1 MVFRSVTK
9 LSAVED
15 VDVPNAFSNDKSFV
29 IILISIFLNALGRMS
44 KKTPLG
50 VLLLQFFGRETSAAI
65 LCHEYFTDNILSS
78 EASLW
83 QQCNHHPSP

>member
-1 MVFRSVTK
+1 MECE
-9 LSAVED
+9 LNE
-15 VDVPNAFSNDKSFV
+15 FSNDKSFV
-29 IILISIFLNALGRMS
+29 IALISMILNVLGRMS
-44 KKTPLG
+44 KPPLG
-50 VLLLQFFGRETSAAI
+50 VLLVQFFGHKTSAAI